1 MRGHI
6 YLLPSIG
13 SVISIVSEASFVVD
27 FIIFFISFTIG
38 YFQLVFIARKAVF
51 EMIFDNKNYYNL
63 IIFELLIIYSFYA
76 LTLADIGGY
85 ESDMRSSL
93 ASVNTDRFSMYTSKI
108 SIHNDNLFVIIISFS
123 IPLVLLLT
131 IISMFFNAWMVQ
143 YILLITADQKNIS
156 SSIPGYYCN
165 TRNGSRQKEI
175 FVYSVNTNF
184 NYWICTYRYSSHSC
198 CRRFKPLSI
207 TICNPK
213 YNRSNVFDNIL
224 HF

>member
-1 MRGHI
+1 MVAVNI
-6 YLLPSIG
+6 FNASAYLLYKNPILFLLPSIG
-13 SVISIVSEASFVVD
+13 SVISIVSEASFVVGLHNNNNQNYLPFSD
-27 FIIFFISFTIG
+27 IFVLFLFFISFTIG

-51 EMIFDNKNYYNL
+51 EMIFENKNYYNL

-93 ASVNTDRFSMYTSKI
+93 ASVNTDR
-108 SIHNDNLFVIIISFS
+108 LFVIIISFG

-156 SSIPGYYCN
+156 SSIPGLYQSLSKIVII
-165 TRNGSRQKEI
+165 GI
-175 FVYSVNTNF
+175 
-184 NYWICTYRYSSHSC
+184 HSNLH
-198 CRRFKPLSI
+198 P
-207 TICNPK
+207 
-213 YNRSNVFDNIL
+213 VFINQ
-224 HF
+224 